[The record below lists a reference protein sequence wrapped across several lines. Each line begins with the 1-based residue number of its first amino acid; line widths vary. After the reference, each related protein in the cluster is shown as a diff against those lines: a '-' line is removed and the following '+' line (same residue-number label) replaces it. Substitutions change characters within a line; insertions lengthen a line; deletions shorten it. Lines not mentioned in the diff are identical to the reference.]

1 MITKIANIRATIDER
16 CVQCFLKTYKHL
28 FQKFDVDES
37 HQQDFLEFFNETVKT
52 KGFLTT
58 PEIQRILNKS
68 FCKIVGFAD
77 PFAAEKKSSNEIA
90 LNLYDIWKPKI
101 TESEDP
107 FDLALRL
114 AIAGN
119 IMDYGA
125 NISFDIQQTI
135 TCVLTDNFAID
146 HSHLLRE
153 RISDAKVILYLGDNA
168 GEIVFDKLFIE
179 TMMHTNVTYVV
190 KSNPVLNDVTM
201 KDASQVG
208 MFDAASV
215 ISNGFDAP
223 STVLSCCSHEFLT
236 IYESA
241 DLIIS
246 KGQGNLEGL
255 LPHSDS
261 RIFYL
266 LMVKCD
272 IIAKRLN
279 VQKGDFVVYNQFA
292 EV

>member
-1 MITKIANIRATIDER
+1 MITKIANTRSIIDER

-28 FQKFDVDES
+28 FHKFKVAES
-37 HQQDFLEFFNETVKT
+37 HQKDFLEFFSETVKT
-52 KGFLTT
+52 NGFLTT
-58 PEIQRILNKS
+58 PEIQRMLNKS
-68 FCKIVGFAD
+68 FCNIIGISD
-77 PFAAEKKSSNEIA
+77 PFAAEKKSSNKIA
-90 LNLYDIWKPKI
+90 LDLYDAWKPKV
-101 TESEDP
+101 TASKNP

-135 TCVLTDNFAID
+135 TRVLMDNFAID
-146 HSHLLRE
+146 HSQLLRE
-153 RISDAKVILYLGDNA
+153 KVSDAKDILYLGDNA

-179 TMMHTNVTYVV
+179 TMIHNNVIYVV
-190 KSNPVLNDVTM
+190 KSKPVLNDVTM

-208 MFDAASV
+208 MFDVASV
-215 ISNGFDAP
+215 ITNGFDAP
-223 STVLSCCSHEFLT
+223 STVLSRCSNEFLRF
-236 IYESA
+236 YESA

-255 LPHSDS
+255 LPHSDP
-261 RIFYL
+261 RIFFF

-279 VQKGDFVVYNQFA
+279 VKKGDFVVYNQFA
-292 EV
+292 EI

>member
-1 MITKIANIRATIDER
+1 MITKIANTRSTIDER

-28 FQKFDVDES
+28 FQKFKVGES
-37 HQQDFLEFFNETVKT
+37 QQQDFIEFFNKTVKT
-52 KGFLTT
+52 KSFLTT
-58 PEIQRILNKS
+58 PEIQRILNKI
-68 FCKIVGFAD
+68 FCDIIGISD

-90 LNLYDIWKPKI
+90 LDLYDTWKPKVA
-101 TESEDP
+101 TSANP

-135 TCVLTDNFAID
+135 TRVLMDNFAID
-146 HSHLLRE
+146 HSQLLRE
-153 RISDAKVILYLGDNA
+153 RVSDAQDILYLGDNA

-179 TMMHTNVTYVV
+179 TMINTNVTYVV
-190 KSNPVLNDVTM
+190 KSKPVLNDVTM

-208 MFDAASV
+208 MFDVASV
-215 ISNGFDAP
+215 ITNGFDAP
-223 STVLSCCSHEFLT
+223 STVLSRCSNEFLR

-255 LPHSDS
+255 LPHSDP
-261 RIFYL
+261 RIFFL

-272 IIAKRLN
+272 IIANRLN
-279 VQKGDFVVYNQFA
+279 VKKGDFVVYNQFA
-292 EV
+292 AI

>member
-1 MITKIANIRATIDER
+1 M
-16 CVQCFLKTYKHL
+16 
-28 FQKFDVDES
+28 
-37 HQQDFLEFFNETVKT
+37 KT
-52 KGFLTT
+52 KSFLTT
-58 PEIQRILNKS
+58 PEIQRILNKI
-68 FCKIVGFAD
+68 FCDIIGISD

-90 LNLYDIWKPKI
+90 LDLYDTWKPKVA
-101 TESEDP
+101 TSANP

-135 TCVLTDNFAID
+135 TRVLMDNFAID
-146 HSHLLRE
+146 HSQLLRE
-153 RISDAKVILYLGDNA
+153 RVSDAQDILYLGDNA

-179 TMMHTNVTYVV
+179 TMINTNVTYVV
-190 KSNPVLNDVTM
+190 KSKPVLNDVTM

-208 MFDAASV
+208 MFDVASV
-215 ISNGFDAP
+215 ITNGFDAP
-223 STVLSCCSHEFLT
+223 STVLSRCSNEFLR

-255 LPHSDS
+255 LPHSDP
-261 RIFYL
+261 RIFFL

-272 IIAKRLN
+272 IIANRLN
-279 VQKGDFVVYNQFA
+279 VKKGDFVVYNQFA
-292 EV
+292 AI